1 MLPTRRP
8 TRAAAPAFWCTLAVN
23 LAVLWLAVV
32 LVTLAHLE
40 TAMLLPLASLG
51 LSGVIGVAAV
61 ARPHSRRFGV
71 ACLGGAAGAGVVF
84 ALLLVVFFVSYF
96 VLGGHE
102 LS

>member
-1 MLPTRRP
+1 MQP
-8 TRAAAPAFWCTLAVN
+8 TRAVAPAFWVTLAFN

-32 LVTLAHLE
+32 LVMIAHLE
-40 TAMLLPLASLG
+40 PAMLLPLASLG
-51 LSGVIGVAAV
+51 LSGVIGIAAV
-61 ARPHSRRFGV
+61 ARPHSRRFGA
-71 ACLGGAAGAGVVF
+71 ACLGGAAGSAVVF